1 MAVLFIFIKLQ
12 LGMNASTAHNSRPK
26 ILYSCY
32 YARSREGENFI
43 PDHVFSYQV
52 SGSLFINDGSNDYV
66 FNEGDFRLSRRNNL
80 AKFIKQPPPGGE
92 FKSLSVTLDQ
102 ETLRNFSMEYGYK
115 ANKKEEGGSIINL
128 EPLALYKSYMDS
140 LLPYLTESKEN
151 ENIWS
156 LKVKEALLILLQ
168 TKPALKNILFDFAE
182 PGKID
187 LEAFMQ
193 KNFHFNVEMKRFA
206 YLTGRSLATFKRD
219 FEKIFHL
226 SPNRWLQQRRLKE
239 AHYLIKEKGR
249 KPSDVYLEVGFENFS
264 HFSYSFKQFYGSN
277 ASSLLT
283 HQA

>member
-151 ENIWS
+151 ENILS
-156 LKVKEALLILLQ
+156 LKVKEALLILVQ

>member
-102 ETLRNFSMEYGYK
+102 ETLRNFSIEYGYK

-168 TKPALKNILFDFAE
+168 TKPALKNILFDFTE